1 MTYWIDVEDL
11 FEYALIN
18 GRPSGIQRLSFELYR
33 ALLDQR
39 PGEIAFCRHDRL
51 RGTMRTVPWA
61 EVESLFLA
69 LSAPADSAGGRA
81 RREGPLP
88 VGQAG
93 RVRRIASRL
102 PADIRVPL
110 GEAVRSQTA
119 ALRAGLR
126 AGRGAVS
133 AATRA
138 MRERRAKPAA
148 EAAAAGQD
156 LTGIAK
162 PGDTL
167 LVLGSPWFRTDYAE
181 LLQHIRSRCSG
192 LSVGMLIYDLIPLA
206 GPEFCDPG
214 LVRTFRAWFT
224 GTMPLVDRFFAISR
238 ATARDL
244 ERYART
250 VGLALKAPV
259 AVLPI
264 GTGFGGSGGRL
275 PVPKLT
281 PPRIAALPPGFVLLV
296 STVEARKNHLLAFRA
311 WRRLMDMLPPERVP
325 TLVFAGRV
333 GWMVAD
339 LMQQL
344 ENCSWLGGKIVLL
357 EDPSDAELAALY
369 AGCRF
374 TIFPSHFEGWGLPVT
389 ESLAF
394 GKLCVVS
401 SATSLPEAGGSF
413 CLYHDPEDVPE
424 AVAIL
429 RRLIAHPE
437 EVDELEARIRQD
449 FRPTPW
455 SDTAAALLAAL
466 EG

>member
-1 MTYWIDVEDL
+1 
-11 FEYALIN
+11 
-18 GRPSGIQRLSFELYR
+18 
-33 ALLDQR
+33 
-39 PGEIAFCRHDRL
+39 
-51 RGTMRTVPWA
+51 
-61 EVESLFLA
+61 
-69 LSAPADSAGGRA
+69 
-81 RREGPLP
+81 
-88 VGQAG
+88 
-93 RVRRIASRL
+93 
-102 PADIRVPL
+102 
-110 GEAVRSQTA
+110 AVRSQTA

-138 MRERRAKPAA
+138 MRERKAKPAA

-156 LTGIAK
+156 LTSIAK

-181 LLQHIRSRCSG
+181 LLRHIRGRCSG

-250 VGLALKAPV
+250 AGLALKAPV

-275 PVPKLT
+275 PVPKIT

-344 ENCSWLGGKIVLL
+344 ENCGWLGGKIVLL